1 MVHLIHNT
9 DLHPSDVFGGGSEMS
24 DNMGVWTHPVT
35 GKQYPVIRDYGYTHD
50 VAREY
55 KLILL
60 IRHPKIVYS

>member
-1 MVHLIHNT
+1 
-9 DLHPSDVFGGGSEMS
+9 MS

-55 KLILL
+55 KLRRGVWGNL
-60 IRHPKIVYS
+60 